1 MALTINKSIQDRL
14 SDADL
19 AAWREIPSA
28 IISDEL
34 NRAATMVAAIKP
46 LVPGTTF
53 AAQALTAQVMVGD
66 NAPLH
71 HGVLEAWPGCAIVID
86 ARGHLDT
93 AVWGGVLT
101 YMAKARGVAAV
112 IVDGAIR
119 DVAELRDS
127 GLAIYC
133 RGAVPNGPHKGF
145 GGSVNVPIQCGG
157 TPVDPG
163 DLLVGDDDGIVVIRP
178 AQMDGLLDRA
188 KARIAHEEEVLR
200 EIDAGK
206 STVEITGIKSPEKFG

>member
-1 MALTINKSIQDRL
+1 MALTNNKSIQDRL
-14 SDADL
+14 SEADL

-46 LVPGTTF
+46 LLPGTTF

-119 DVAELRDS
+119 DVAELRES
-127 GLAIYC
+127 GLAVYC

-145 GGSVNVPIQCGG
+145 GGTVNVPIQCGG
-157 TPVDPG
+157 TPVNPG

-178 AQMDGLLDRA
+178 SQMDGLLDRS

-200 EIDAGK
+200 EIDAGR
-206 STVEITGIKSPEKFG
+206 STVEITGIPAPEKFG

>member
-1 MALTINKSIQDRL
+1 MALTLNKSIQDRL
-14 SDADL
+14 SEADL

-34 NRAATMVAAIKP
+34 NRSATMVAAIKP

-127 GLAIYC
+127 GLAVYC

-178 AQMDGLLDRA
+178 SQIDGLLDRA

-200 EIDAGK
+200 EIDAGRP
-206 STVEITGIKSPEKFG
+206 TVEITGIPGPEKFG

>member
-34 NRAATMVAAIKP
+34 NRTATMVAAIKP
-46 LVPGTTF
+46 LLPGTTF

-119 DVAELRDS
+119 DVAELRES
-127 GLAIYC
+127 GIAVYC

-157 TPVDPG
+157 ASVDPG
-163 DLLVGDDDGIVVIRP
+163 DLLVGDDDGVVVIRP
-178 AQMDGLLDRA
+178 EQIDGLLDRC
-188 KARIAHEEEVLR
+188 KARIVHEEEVLR
-200 EIDAGK
+200 EIDAGR
-206 STVEITGIKSPEKFG
+206 STVEITGIAPADQIG

>member
-14 SDADL
+14 SEADL

-34 NRAATMVAAIKP
+34 NRSATMVAAIKP

-127 GLAIYC
+127 GLAVYC

-178 AQMDGLLDRA
+178 SQIDGLLDRA
-188 KARIAHEEEVLR
+188 RARIAHEEEVLR
-200 EIDAGK
+200 EIDAGR
-206 STVEITGIKSPEKFG
+206 STVEITGIPGPETFG

>member
-14 SDADL
+14 SEADL

-46 LVPGTTF
+46 LLPGTTF

-71 HGVLEAWPGCAIVID
+71 HGVLEAWPGCAIVVD

-119 DVAELRDS
+119 DVAELRES
-127 GLAIYC
+127 GLAVYC

-145 GGSVNVPIQCGG
+145 GGNVNVPIQCGG
-157 TPVDPG
+157 TPVNPG

-178 AQMDGLLDRA
+178 SQMDGLLDRS

-200 EIDAGK
+200 EIDAGR
-206 STVEITGIKSPEKFG
+206 STVEITGIPAPEKFG

>member
-14 SDADL
+14 PEADL
-19 AAWREIPSA
+19 AVWRKIPSA

-34 NRAATMVAAIKP
+34 NRSATMVAAIKP
-46 LVPGTTF
+46 LVAGTTF

-71 HGVLEAWPGCAIVID
+71 HGVLEAWPGCAIAID
-86 ARGHLDT
+86 ARGHVDT

-127 GLAIYC
+127 GIAIYC

-157 TPVDPG
+157 ATVDPG

-178 AQMDGLLDRA
+178 GQMAGLLDRC
-188 KARIAHEEEVLR
+188 KARIAHEEEILR
-200 EIDAGK
+200 QIDAGK
-206 STVEITGIKSPEKFG
+206 STVEITGIPAPDKFK

>member
-1 MALTINKSIQDRL
+1 MALTVNKSIKDRL
-14 SDADL
+14 SEAEL
-19 AAWREIPSA
+19 AAWRKIPSA

-34 NRAATMVAAIKP
+34 NRTGTMVAAIKP

-71 HGVLEAWPGCAIVID
+71 HGVLEAWPGCAIAVD

-101 YMAKARGVAAV
+101 YMAKARGVTAV

-119 DVAELRDS
+119 DVAELRES
-127 GLAIYC
+127 GIAVYC

-145 GGSVNVPIQCGG
+145 GGAVNVPIQCGG
-157 TPVDPG
+157 ASVDPG
-163 DLLVGDDDGIVVIRP
+163 DLLVGDDDGVVVVRP
-178 AQMDGLLDRA
+178 DQLDGLIDRCRT
-188 KARIAHEEEVLR
+188 RIAHEEEVLKQ
-200 EIDAGK
+200 IDAGK
-206 STVEITGIKSPEKFG
+206 STVEITGIPPIDQIG

>member
-14 SDADL
+14 SEADL

-34 NRAATMVAAIKP
+34 NRSATMVAAIKP

-127 GLAIYC
+127 GLAVYC

-178 AQMDGLLDRA
+178 SQIDGLLDRA

-200 EIDAGK
+200 EIDAGRP
-206 STVEITGIKSPEKFG
+206 TVEITGIPGPEKFG